1 MTVESTCV
9 FSMTLL
15 RTIHCLSVH
24 DAIPYFSVFP
34 SKKRTYLHTQTN
46 TIVYNDKNGTNKTE
60 KACNGYPS
68 IQQKIALGLGLSL
81 WSLFLITVKTFPRCM
96 WAPLCSLS
104 YISHNLCSTLLSDFG
119 CYSTLTLSLS
129 SLRCW
134 VSFRFSGAFFFL
146 IEESMAVLIL
156 LFLLAASVVAADEG
170 DFLSFFSLLHAFFI
184 LVLWFLFFSVHSIW
198 FWY

>member
-15 RTIHCLSVH
+15 RTSHCLSVH

-81 WSLFLITVKTFPRCM
+81 
-96 WAPLCSLS
+96 
-104 YISHNLCSTLLSDFG
+104 
-119 CYSTLTLSLS
+119 
-129 SLRCW
+129 
-134 VSFRFSGAFFFL
+134 
-146 IEESMAVLIL
+146 
-156 LFLLAASVVAADEG
+156 
-170 DFLSFFSLLHAFFI
+170 
-184 LVLWFLFFSVHSIW
+184 
-198 FWY
+198 